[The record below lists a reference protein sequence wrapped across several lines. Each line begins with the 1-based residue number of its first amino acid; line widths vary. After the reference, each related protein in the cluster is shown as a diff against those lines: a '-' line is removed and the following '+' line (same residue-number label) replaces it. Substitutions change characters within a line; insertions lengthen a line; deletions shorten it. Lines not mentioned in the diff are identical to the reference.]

1 MTGFTTP
8 DPEESKRLLVAA
20 AARRGLTLLGV
31 AEPGP
36 LVHAPAFRA
45 WLQRGFQGEM
55 AWLARDPGLRLEP
68 ERFLSGVRAVVSVAL
83 SYAPEPSRPRQP
95 APAAA
100 SSPPR
105 GRIARYARGADY
117 HNVLGRRLRGLLKEL
132 RGVIPGLEGR
142 WSVDAG
148 PVMDRAWAARG
159 GLGWWGK
166 HTNLVSRQ
174 EGSWLLLG
182 TLFLSVD
189 LPPDPPE
196 TDHCGSCRRCMDV
209 CPTRA
214 IVAERVLDARL
225 CISYL
230 TIELRGSIPVEL
242 RPLIGDW
249 IFGCDLCLEV
259 CPWNRF
265 ARAAGEA
272 RFRATEDRD
281 APALLP
287 LLELD
292 EAEFRRRFNGSPVQR
307 ARRDGFVRNVTVAL
321 GNVGGPE
328 AVAPLRRAA
337 ASDVSPLVRE
347 HALWALTRLA
357 ERGVEVVS

>member
-1 MTGFTTP
+1 MTEP
-8 DPEESKRLLVAA
+8 DFRARQILLDA
-20 AARRGLTLLGV
+20 AARRGLTLVGV

-36 LVHAPAFRA
+36 VIEGPAFR
-45 WLQRGFQGEM
+45 R
-55 AWLARDPGLRLEP
+55 WLASGMQGGMDWLLRDPDARLEP
-68 ERFLSGVRAVVSVAL
+68 ERVLPGVRSVVSVAL
-83 SYAPEPSRPRQP
+83 SYAPGGDEG
-95 APAAA
+95 AATTA
-100 SSPPR
+100 AVPR

-117 HNVLGRRLRGLLKEL
+117 HNVLGRRLRGLFRDL
-132 RGVIPGLEGR
+132 RNTFPGLDGR
-142 WSVDAG
+142 WSVDTG
-148 PVMDRAWAARG
+148 PIMDRAWAARG

-166 HTNLVSRQ
+166 HTNLVSRS
-174 EGSWLLLG
+174 EGSWLVLG
-182 TLFLSVD
+182 TLFLSIA

-196 TDHCGSCRRCMDV
+196 ADHCGSCRRCIDV

-230 TIELRGSIPVEL
+230 TIEHRGAIPVEL

-272 RFRATEDRD
+272 RFAAVEDRA

-287 LLELD
+287 LLTLD
-292 EAEFRRRFNGSPVQR
+292 EGEFRRRFHGSPIQR
-307 ARRDGFVRNVTVAL
+307 ARRDGFVRNVAVAL

-328 AVAPLRRAA
+328 AVAPLRLAA
-337 ASDVSPLVRE
+337 ATDISPLVRE
-347 HALWALTRLA
+347 HAAWALTRLA